1 LKGNNMQ
8 NSSFPPATGY
18 GSPRRTAESPALPVN
33 GEERAEKSGTGQE
46 PGPDGPGRWA
56 RLWLRLL
63 AWLAPMRDRCS
74 RVCSGQAGTS
84 TAEYAIATLAAVA
97 FAGLLVVI
105 LRSDEVRG
113 FLLNI
118 IRTALAIP

>member
-1 LKGNNMQ
+1 MVHFIFRMLSLIPVPLRRDPGTRGG
-8 NSSFPPATGY
+8 SSVRGTG
-18 GSPRRTAESPALPVN
+18 PWARVRELARRWWSPASRRWTRVAY
-33 GEERAEKSGTGQE
+33 GE
-46 PGPDGPGRWA
+46 
-56 RLWLRLL
+56 
-63 AWLAPMRDRCS
+63 
-74 RVCSGQAGTS
+74 AGTS

-105 LRSDEVRG
+105 MRSDEVRG

>member
-1 LKGNNMQ
+1 M
-8 NSSFPPATGY
+8 
-18 GSPRRTAESPALPVN
+18 
-33 GEERAEKSGTGQE
+33 
-46 PGPDGPGRWA
+46 
-56 RLWLRLL
+56 RL
-63 AWLAPMRDRCS
+63 
-74 RVCSGQAGTS
+74 CSGQAGTS

-105 LRSDEVRG
+105 MRSDEVRG

>member
-1 LKGNNMQ
+1 MQ
-8 NSSFPPATGY
+8 NNTSPSPADV
-18 GSPRRTAESPALPVN
+18 SIPKRRTLAGGVHAGVARWPRSLA
-33 GEERAEKSGTGQE
+33 GECAV
-46 PGPDGPGRWA
+46 
-56 RLWLRLL
+56 LWLRVAGIFWRFRTRL
-63 AWLAPMRDRCS
+63 ART
-74 RVCSGQAGTS
+74 CSGQAGTS

-105 LRSDEVRG
+105 MRSDEVRG